1 MTNKKSK
8 WQTEE
13 LAATFLSGVRGAIP
27 GAGLQLE
34 IINHIIKSWCPH
46 PRCIIDLGCGDGA
59 LGRFL
64 MEQNPE
70 THIIFADFSAPMLD
84 AARNQI
90 GDNKQTTIVE
100 TDFSSTSWLEAI
112 DRKETIDVV
121 VSGFSIHHQP
131 DKRKKE
137 LYCEIFKLL
146 TNGGVF
152 INLEHVASAT
162 PNVESLFDNYFID
175 YLFRFNQATEGTKTR
190 DEIALGYHNRPDKD
204 ENILSPV
211 QDQNEWLRSIGFIDV
226 DCFFKTFELAIFG
239 GRKTFK

>member
-1 MTNKKSK
+1 
-8 WQTEE
+8 
-13 LAATFLSGVRGAIP
+13 
-27 GAGLQLE
+27 
-34 IINHIIKSWCPH
+34 
-46 PRCIIDLGCGDGA
+46 
-59 LGRFL
+59 

-70 THIIFADFSAPMLD
+70 THIIFADFSTPMLD

-90 GDNKQTTIVE
+90 GDNKQATIVE
-100 TDFSSTSWLEAI
+100 ADFSSTSWLEAI

-146 TNGGVF
+146 TNGGIF

-239 GRKTFK
+239 GRKTFN